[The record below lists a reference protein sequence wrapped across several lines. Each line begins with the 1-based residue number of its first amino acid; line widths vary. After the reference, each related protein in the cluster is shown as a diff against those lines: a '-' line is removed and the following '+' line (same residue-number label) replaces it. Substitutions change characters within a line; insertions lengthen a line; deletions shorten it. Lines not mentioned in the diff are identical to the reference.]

1 MVVTLQQL
9 RYFLAAVERGSVS
22 GAAEAC
28 FVSQPSLS
36 EQLRRL
42 EHGLGVALFVRTN
55 RGLVLTDAG
64 RLLVPR
70 AERAV
75 AAARDAEDA
84 VREAG
89 TIVCATV
96 TFGTVSTDHHHL
108 FVTSLAESRVNYP
121 GFQLR
126 IMSLTSTD

>member
-42 EHGLGVALFVRTN
+42 EQGLGVALFVRTN
-55 RGLVLTDAG
+55 RGLG
-64 RLLVPR
+64 
-70 AERAV
+70 
-75 AAARDAEDA
+75 
-84 VREAG
+84 
-89 TIVCATV
+89 
-96 TFGTVSTDHHHL
+96 
-108 FVTSLAESRVNYP
+108 
-121 GFQLR
+121 
-126 IMSLTSTD
+126 